1 MYAMQ
6 HDHITPDREEATNTH
21 STREYRAFSA
31 DLYTTVGRAQNR
43 SPPYSIYQ
51 TEDLPL
57 WLKPSPPPAH
67 QRANF
72 SCCVAKIQ
80 GEKSQDIKV
89 THYLKAKRRAQLS
102 QGSNNLPPHVLL
114 LQQNK
119 SLPALGISHYLRSG
133 FS

>member
-1 MYAMQ
+1 
-6 HDHITPDREEATNTH
+6 
-21 STREYRAFSA
+21 
-31 DLYTTVGRAQNR
+31 VGRAQNQ

-72 SCCVAKIQ
+72 SSGVAKIQ

-89 THYLKAKRRAQLS
+89 THRLKASRRAEQS
-102 QGSNNLPPHVLL
+102 RGSDKLPPHVLL

-119 SLPALGISHYLRSG
+119 SLPALAISHYLRSG